1 MGEIKIKRTNW
12 GFRSS
17 NGTKFSKASNYVEGT
32 DQRGL
37 RTINKK
43 QHTNSGKAKKKLTM
57 QQMSDIPISKLQV
70 ST

>member
-1 MGEIKIKRTNW
+1 MQNNARRWEKLKSKEQIGF
-12 GFRSS
+12 FRSS

-43 QHTNSGKAKKKLTM
+43 QHTNSGKANKK
-57 QQMSDIPISKLQV
+57 S
-70 ST
+70 